1 MEMIYKLRFSIYTA
15 IITINTDIKGKRKMT
30 ATLSRN
36 WWVLLVRGIAAILF
50 GIAALI
56 WPGLALVTLVLLFAA
71 YAFVDGIFT
80 IIFAL
85 QHRNQPR
92 WWVTL
97 IEGIIG
103 VIAGI
108 AAFLWPDMASF
119 VLLNFIAFWAILTG
133 IMEII
138 LAIRLRE
145 EIQGE
150 FWMGLGGLLSILFGV
165 LILLFPGAGA
175 LSIVW
180 MIAAYAIVFGV
191 ILVILAF
198 RVRSLGDQGQTPNQ
212 TARTIG

>member
-1 MEMIYKLRFSIYTA
+1 MR
-15 IITINTDIKGKRKMT
+15 

-36 WWVLLVRGIAAILF
+36 WWMLLVRGIAAILF

-85 QHRNQPR
+85 QHRDQPR

-97 IEGIIG
+97 LEGIVGVLAGVATFIWTDVAGFVLLTIIG
-103 VIAGI
+103 V
-108 AAFLWPDMASF
+108 
-119 VLLNFIAFWAILTG
+119 WAIMTG
-133 IMEII
+133 VLEII

-150 FWMGLGGLLSILFGV
+150 FWMGLGGLLSILFGLFV
-165 LILLFPGAGA
+165 ILFPGAGA
-175 LSIVW
+175 LSIITI
-180 MIAAYAIVFGV
+180 IAVYAIAFGV
-191 ILVILAF
+191 ILILLAF
-198 RVRSLGDQGQTPNQ
+198 RVRSLGDEGTTPGQRAANM
-212 TARTIG
+212 G

>member
-1 MEMIYKLRFSIYTA
+1 ML
-15 IITINTDIKGKRKMT
+15 
-30 ATLSRN
+30 ATMSRN

-56 WPGLALVTLVLLFAA
+56 WPGLALVTLVFMFAA
-71 YAFVDGIFT
+71 YAFIDGILN

-85 QHRNQPR
+85 QHRNQSR

-103 VIAGI
+103 VLAGI

-133 IMEII
+133 VMEII

-150 FWMGLGGLLSILFGV
+150 FWMGLGGVLSILFGV
-165 LILLFPGAGA
+165 LVILFPGAGA

-180 MIAAYAIVFGV
+180 MIATYAIIFGV
-191 ILVILAF
+191 IMIILAF
-198 RVRSLGDQGQTPNQ
+198 RVRSLGNQGQTPNQ
-212 TARTIG
+212 TARTTG

>member
-1 MEMIYKLRFSIYTA
+1 MIYKLRFSIYTA

-198 RVRSLGDQGQTPNQ
+198 RIRSLGDQGQTPNQ